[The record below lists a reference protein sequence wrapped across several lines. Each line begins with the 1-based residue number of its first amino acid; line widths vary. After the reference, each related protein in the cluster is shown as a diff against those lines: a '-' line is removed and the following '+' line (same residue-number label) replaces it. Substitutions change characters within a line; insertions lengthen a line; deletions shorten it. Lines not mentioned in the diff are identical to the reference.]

1 MVNLEN
7 TKNKVTLFNDD
18 CLKILPS
25 IPDKSIDLIVCD
37 LPFGTIACEW
47 DNIIDFKEMWAQYE
61 RIIKDDRAIVLFG
74 SGQFTHKLIS
84 SNEDLYRYKWIW
96 YKSKRGNFVNAKN
109 RPMTAYEEA
118 MVFSKGTT
126 ANGSKNKM
134 LYNPQGLI
142 PKTSIHYDNGTR
154 FGTMAGKRPSHQ
166 AVTISEY
173 TNYPC
178 DVLEF
183 ASEPNPLHPTQKPV
197 ALIEYLIRTYSNE
210 GDIVLD
216 NCMGSGTTGVA
227 SVKSNRSFIGIELD
241 EGYFEIAKNR
251 IENEKN
257 TLTLF

>member
-1 MVNLEN
+1 MDIKLYNG
-7 TKNKVTLFNDD
+7 D
-18 CLKILPS
+18 CLEIMKQ

-37 LPFGTIACEW
+37 PPFGTIACEW
-47 DNIIDFKEMWAQYE
+47 DNILDFKEMWAQYE

-74 SGQFTHKLIS
+74 SGQFTYKLIS

-118 MVFSKGTT
+118 MVFSKATT

-142 PKTSIHYDNGTR
+142 SKTTIRHDNGTR

-166 AVTISEY
+166 EVTISEF

-210 GDIVLD
+210 GDVVLD

-227 SVKSNRSFIGIELD
+227 AMRSKRDFIGIELD
-241 EGYFEIAKNR
+241 EEYFEIAKNR

>member
-1 MVNLEN
+1 
-7 TKNKVTLFNDD
+7 
-18 CLKILPS
+18 
-25 IPDKSIDLIVCD
+25 
-37 LPFGTIACEW
+37 
-47 DNIIDFKEMWAQYE
+47 MWAQYE

-74 SGQFTHKLIS
+74 SGQFTYKLIS

-96 YKSKRGNFVNAKN
+96 YKTKRGNFVNAKN

-118 MVFSKGTT
+118 MVFSKATT

-142 PKTSIHYDNGTR
+142 SKTTIRRDNGTR

-166 AVTISEY
+166 EVTISEF

-183 ASEPNPLHPTQKPV
+183 ASETNPLHPTQKPV

-210 GDIVLD
+210 GDVVLD

-227 SVKSNRSFIGIELD
+227 AMRSKRDFIGIELD

>member
-1 MVNLEN
+1 MDIKLY
-7 TKNKVTLFNDD
+7 KGD
-18 CLKILPS
+18 CLEIMRQ

-37 LPFGTIACEW
+37 PPFGTIACEW
-47 DNIIDFKEMWAQYE
+47 DNILDFKEMWAQYE

-74 SGQFTHKLIS
+74 SGQFTYKLIS

-118 MVFSKGTT
+118 MVFSKATT

-142 PKTSIHYDNGTR
+142 SKTTIRHDNGTR

-166 AVTISEY
+166 EVTISEF

-210 GDIVLD
+210 GDVVLD

-227 SVKSNRSFIGIELD
+227 AMRSKRDFIGIELD

>member
-1 MVNLEN
+1 MDIKLHNG
-7 TKNKVTLFNDD
+7 D
-18 CLKILPS
+18 CLEIMKQ

-37 LPFGTIACEW
+37 PPFGTIACEW
-47 DNIIDFKEMWAQYE
+47 DNILDFKEMWAQYE

-74 SGQFTHKLIS
+74 SGQFTYKLIS

-118 MVFSKGTT
+118 MVFSKATT

-142 PKTSIHYDNGTR
+142 SKTTIRHDNGTR

-166 AVTISEY
+166 EVTISEF

-210 GDIVLD
+210 GDVVLD

-227 SVKSNRSFIGIELD
+227 AMRSKRDFIGIELD
-241 EGYFEIAKNR
+241 DGYFEIAKNR

>member
-1 MVNLEN
+1 MDIKLY
-7 TKNKVTLFNDD
+7 KGD
-18 CLKILPS
+18 CLEIMRQ

-37 LPFGTIACEW
+37 PPFGTIACEW
-47 DNIIDFKEMWAQYE
+47 DNILDFKEMWAQYE

-118 MVFSKGTT
+118 MVFSKATT

-142 PKTSIHYDNGTR
+142 SKTTIRHDNGTR

-166 AVTISEY
+166 EVTISEF

-210 GDIVLD
+210 GDVVLD

-227 SVKSNRSFIGIELD
+227 AMRSKRDFIGIELD

>member
-1 MVNLEN
+1 MN
-7 TKNKVTLFNDD
+7 TTLYNAD
-18 CLKILPS
+18 CLEVMKG

-37 LPFGTIACEW
+37 PPYATTACEW
-47 DNIIDFKEMWAQYE
+47 DKLIDFKELWAQYE

-96 YKSKRGNFVNAKN
+96 CKTKRGNFVNAKN
-109 RPMTAYEEA
+109 RPMTAYEEV
-118 MVFSKGTT
+118 MIFSKATT
-126 ANGSKNKM
+126 ANGSANKM

-142 PKTSIHYDNGTR
+142 PKVTVRKDNGSR

-166 AVTISEY
+166 EVTVSEF

-183 ASEPNPLHPTQKPV
+183 ASEINPIHPTQKPV
-197 ALIEYLIRTYSNE
+197 SLIEYLIRTYSNE
-210 GDIVLD
+210 GDVVLD

-227 SVKSNRSFIGIELD
+227 AIRANRDFIGVELNK
-241 EGYFEIAKNR
+241 EYFDIASRR

>member
-1 MVNLEN
+1 MDIKLY
-7 TKNKVTLFNDD
+7 KGD
-18 CLKILPS
+18 CLEIMRQ

-37 LPFGTIACEW
+37 PPFGTIACEW
-47 DNIIDFKEMWAQYE
+47 DNILDFKEMWAQYE

-74 SGQFTHKLIS
+74 SGQFTYKLIS

-118 MVFSKGTT
+118 MVFSKATT

-142 PKTSIHYDNGTR
+142 SKTTIRHDNGTR

-166 AVTISEY
+166 EVTISEY

-183 ASEPNPLHPTQKPV
+183 ESEGNPQHPTQKPV

-210 GDIVLD
+210 GDVVLD

-227 SVKSNRSFIGIELD
+227 AVKSKRRFIGIELD
-241 EGYFEIAKNR
+241 EGYFKIASER
-251 IENEKN
+251 IEDEKN
-257 TLTLF
+257 TLKLF

>member
-1 MVNLEN
+1 MDIKLYNG
-7 TKNKVTLFNDD
+7 D
-18 CLKILPS
+18 CLEIMRQ

-37 LPFGTIACEW
+37 PPFGTIACEW
-47 DNIIDFKEMWAQYE
+47 DNILDFKEMWAQYE

-74 SGQFTHKLIS
+74 SGQFTYKLIS

-118 MVFSKGTT
+118 MVFSKATT

-142 PKTSIHYDNGTR
+142 SKTTIRHDNGTR

-166 AVTISEY
+166 EVTISEY

-183 ASEPNPLHPTQKPV
+183 ESEGNPQHPTQKPV

-210 GDIVLD
+210 GDVVLD

-227 SVKSNRSFIGIELD
+227 AVKSKRSFIGIELD

>member
-1 MVNLEN
+1 MDIKLYNG
-7 TKNKVTLFNDD
+7 D
-18 CLKILPS
+18 CLEIMRQ

-37 LPFGTIACEW
+37 PPFGTIACEW
-47 DNIIDFKEMWAQYE
+47 DNILDFKEMWAQYE

-74 SGQFTHKLIS
+74 SGQFTYKLIS
-84 SNEDLYRYKWIW
+84 SNEDLYRYKWLW

-118 MVFSKGTT
+118 MVFSKATT

-142 PKTSIHYDNGTR
+142 SKTTIRHDNGTR

-166 AVTISEY
+166 EVTISEY

-183 ASEPNPLHPTQKPV
+183 ESEGNPQHPTQKPV

-210 GDIVLD
+210 GDVVLD

-227 SVKSNRSFIGIELD
+227 AVKSKRSFIGIELD